1 MEIEFKPITL
11 NDKEVITSFTLP
23 GDYRNCDFSFANMCS
38 WRFLYD
44 SEYALV
50 EGFLVIRFLIEDKT
64 RHAYMMP
71 VGQGGDL
78 KKVIGLLEKD
88 ALFYGHPLLLLG
100 ITPDASKELEAA
112 MPGEFRYIP
121 ERNYFDYIY
130 LREDLV
136 NLIGKRYQP
145 KRNHINKFK
154 KLYPYTYMP
163 ITPELVDE
171 CLELE
176 CKWYK
181 ANRTEEDREE
191 LSYERRSITYAL
203 QHFNELG
210 LTGGAICQD
219 HQIIAFSFGMPINHN
234 TFGVH
239 IEKADTR
246 YEGIYALINQ
256 EFAAHLPEQYTY
268 INREED
274 LGIAGLRK
282 AKLSY
287 YPYELLE
294 KNAAVKKTTVH
305 HEPAGT
311 QRANQGSL
319 AEML

>member
-1 MEIEFKPITL
+1 MKIEFKPITL
-11 NDKEVITSFTLP
+11 NDKEVITSYTLP
-23 GDYRNCDFSFANMCS
+23 SDYRNCDFSFANMCS

-44 SEYALV
+44 SEFAIV
-50 EGFLVIRFLIEDKT
+50 EGFLTIRFRIEDKS
-64 RHAYMMP
+64 RYAYMMP
-71 VGQGGDL
+71 VGRGDL
-78 KKVIGLLEKD
+78 RKMIALLEED
-88 ALFYGHPLLLLG
+88 ASRHGHPLLLLG
-100 ITPDASKELEAA
+100 ITPDAQKELEAA
-112 MPGEFRYIP
+112 LPGEFRYIP
-121 ERNYFDYIY
+121 ERDYFDYIY

-136 NLIGKRYQP
+136 NLTGKRYQA

-154 KLYPYTYMP
+154 KSYPYMYMP
-163 ITPELVDE
+163 ITPELVPE

-181 ANRTEEDREE
+181 ANLTEEDQEE

-203 QHFNELG
+203 KHFNELG
-210 LTGGAICQD
+210 LIGGAICQN

-246 YEGIYALINQ
+246 FEGIYALINQ
-256 EFAAHLPEQYTY
+256 EFAAHLPEQYIY

-274 LGIAGLRK
+274 LGIPGLRK

-305 HEPAGT
+305 HEPAET
-311 QRANQGSL
+311 QRTNQDL
-319 AEML
+319 MAEML